1 MTDFYGTRQAFPA
14 AVLLPALPAL
24 LAIALAVWP
33 LPGAARRLNHERIN
47 HEGLKNARTAVIRRA
62 GRSPAL
68 GRAAVLGAAALLGI
82 LLLGPAGSVSGALLA
97 ALAVRYRQHRLRT
110 TRGVRSLTELA
121 AGLRVLIGELGTGAH
136 PSAAAA
142 SASTDTG
149 GDVSELFGDLAVTSR
164 LGGTPAESLGAK
176 RPPPELLPATARFA
190 RCWRMSEQHGVALGR
205 LLETVREDAEHRVRV
220 VRDIDSKLA
229 GPRATAAVLSGL
241 PLLGLLLG
249 ETGGAD
255 PIGVLV
261 SEPVGQLLLLV
272 GTALLCAGVLWVQRL
287 TEVAMRP

>member
-1 MTDFYGTRQAFPA
+1 MTDFDGMRQVFSGQ
-14 AVLLPALPAL
+14 VLLPAL
-24 LAIALAVWP
+24 LAIASAVWP
-33 LPGAARRLNHERIN
+33 LPGAARRLNHGGDPATRRA
-47 HEGLKNARTAVIRRA
+47 GPSPALVRTAV
-62 GRSPAL
+62 L
-68 GRAAVLGAAALLGI
+68 GGTTLLGG
-82 LLLGPAGSVSGALLA
+82 LALGPAGSASGALLA
-97 ALAVRYRQHRLRT
+97 ALAVRHRDRRVRT
-110 TRGVRSLTELA
+110 TRGLRSLAELA

-142 SASTDTG
+142 SASADTEG
-149 GDVSELFGDLAVTSR
+149 AVSELFGDLAVTSR

-176 RPPPELLPATARFA
+176 RPPEELLPAMARFT

-205 LLETVREDAEHRVRV
+205 LLETVREDVEHRVRV

-249 ETGGAD
+249 EAGGAD
-255 PIGVLV
+255 PLGVLV
-261 SEPVGQLLLLV
+261 SGPAGQFLLLA
-272 GTALLCAGVLWVQRL
+272 GTVLLCAGVLWIQRL

>member
-1 MTDFYGTRQAFPA
+1 MTDFHVVGQVFPA
-14 AVLLPALPAL
+14 QVLLPAL
-24 LAIALAVWP
+24 LAVASAVWP
-33 LPGAARRLNHERIN
+33 LPGAARRLNH
-47 HEGLKNARTAVIRRA
+47 GGGAVTRRA
-62 GRSPAL
+62 GPSPAL
-68 GRAAVLGAAALLGI
+68 GRAAVIGATALVG
-82 LLLGPAGSVSGALLA
+82 LLALGPAGFVSGALLA
-97 ALAVRYRQHRLRT
+97 ALAVRHRERRLRT
-110 TRGVRSLTELA
+110 TRGMRSLAELA

-142 SASTDTG
+142 SASADTEG
-149 GDVSELFGDLAVTSR
+149 AVAGLFGDLAVTSR

-176 RPPPELLPATARFA
+176 HPPAELLPAMARFT

-205 LLETVREDAEHRVRV
+205 LLETLREDVEHRVRV

-255 PIGVLV
+255 PFAVLV
-261 SEPVGQLLLLV
+261 SEPAGQLLLLA
-272 GTALLCAGVLWVQRL
+272 GTVLLCAGVLWIQRL

>member
-1 MTDFYGTRQAFPA
+1 MTDLYGLRQVFPDL
-14 AVLLPALPAL
+14 VLLPAL
-24 LAIALAVWP
+24 LAVTLAVWP
-33 LPGAARRLNHERIN
+33 LPGAARRLNH
-47 HEGLKNARTAVIRRA
+47 GGGSVTQRA
-62 GRSPAL
+62 GPSPAL
-68 GRAAVLGAAALLGI
+68 GRTAVIGAAALLGI
-82 LLLGPAGSVSGALLA
+82 LALGPAGFFSGALLA
-97 ALAVRYRQHRLRT
+97 ALAVRHRERRLRT
-110 TRGVRSLTELA
+110 TRGMRSLAELA

-142 SASTDTG
+142 SASADTEG
-149 GDVSELFGDLAVTSR
+149 AVSELFGDLAVTSR
-164 LGGTPAESLGAK
+164 LGGTPAETLGAK
-176 RPPPELLPATARFA
+176 RPPAELLPAMARFT

-205 LLETVREDAEHRVRV
+205 LLETLREDVEYRVRV

-255 PIGVLV
+255 PLAVLV
-261 SEPVGQLLLLV
+261 SDPAGQFLLLA
-272 GTALLCAGVLWVQRL
+272 GTVLLCSGVLWIQRL